1 MNRSSNRLA
10 LVPGAAALALSISL
24 TACGA
29 GNETDAN
36 ADSGSDTT
44 TETGTLSGELNGAGA
59 SSQEKAM
66 EAWSV
71 GFQGLNPDVTLNY
84 NPLGSGDGR
93 TQFIEGGTLFAGTDS
108 YFSDDEGELTA
119 ANERCGTD
127 IIEVPAYV
135 SPIAVMFNLDGVDSL
150 DLDADTIAQ
159 IFDQKITTWNDPAI
173 ADQNPDADLPDTPIT
188 TVHRQ
193 DDSGTTKNFTDYLGK
208 ASKSWSYEAEDA
220 FPVKGGVAAEGTSG
234 VVAAVTNGKG
244 TIGYADDSQVK
255 DAGLS
260 VVNVKVGDEYVAP
273 SAEAAAK
280 VVAVSPAAEGRSDT
294 DMAVDVDRT
303 TTEAGAYPVILLS
316 YLVACQTYD
325 TAEDADLVKG
335 FLEYVV
341 SDEGQAAAAENAGS
355 APLDADTASRAQ
367 EIVGAIAAK

>member
-1 MNRSSNRLA
+1 MNSTSFRKALA
-10 LVPGAAALALSISL
+10 PSVAVLALSISL

-29 GNETDAN
+29 GNETT
-36 ADSGSDTT
+36 DSGSEETT
-44 TETGTLSGELNGAGA
+44 STETGTMSGELNGAGA

-108 YFSDDEGELTA
+108 YFSDDEGELSA

-127 IIEVPAYV
+127 IIEVPSYV
-135 SPIAVMFNLDGVDSL
+135 SPIAVMFNLEGVDSL
-150 DLDADTIAQ
+150 ELDAATIAG
-159 IFDQKITTWNDPAI
+159 IFDGQITSWDDPAI
-173 ADQNPDADLPDTPIT
+173 ADQNPDADLPGTDISP
-188 TVHRQ
+188 VHRQ
-193 DDSGTTKNFTDYLGK
+193 DDSGTTDNFTDYLSQ
-208 ASKSWSYEAEDA
+208 ASDGAWTYDPDGVW
-220 FPVKGGVAAEGTSG
+220 PVEGGLAAEGTSG
-234 VVAAVTNGKG
+234 VVAAVTNGNG
-244 TIGYADDSQVK
+244 TIGYADASQVG
-255 DAGLS
+255 DLS
-260 VVNVKVGDEYVAP
+260 VVSVKVGDEYVAP
-273 SAEAAAK
+273 SADAAAK
-280 VVAVSPAAEGRSDT
+280 VVSVSPAAEDRSET

-325 TAEDADLVKG
+325 TPEDADLVKA
-335 FLEYVV
+335 FMEYVV

-355 APLDADTASRAQ
+355 APLDAETATRAQ
-367 EIVGAIAAK
+367 DIVSAISAG